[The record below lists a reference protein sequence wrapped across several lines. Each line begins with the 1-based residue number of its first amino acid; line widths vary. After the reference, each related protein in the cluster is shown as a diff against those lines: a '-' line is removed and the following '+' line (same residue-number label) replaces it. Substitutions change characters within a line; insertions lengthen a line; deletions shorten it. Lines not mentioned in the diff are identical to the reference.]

1 MKATQLNL
9 KPAPYTTYGYE
20 YGGSPGA
27 NAIGFMKNNNQ
38 MQSQL
43 NKTHGGSSGRSRVS
57 VPQFP
62 QSGPEVSPVG
72 ANSSSVGTNTTAITG
87 TNDAMNDCFAT
98 NSCGSAITGGNRNRN
113 RKHRHTKRHSRNKN
127 RTKRTRHLRKSR
139 KHKRK
144 SRK

>member
-1 MKATQLNL
+1 MTVNQLNL

-20 YGGSPGA
+20 HGSSPST
-27 NAIGFMKNNNQ
+27 NAIGFIKYNND

-43 NKTHGGSSGRSRVS
+43 NKTHGGSGGRSRVT

-72 ANSSSVGTNTTAITG
+72 ADSSSVGTNTTAITG
-87 TNDAMNDCFAT
+87 TNDAMRDCYAT
-98 NSCGSAITGGNRNRN
+98 NSCGSSITGGTRTHKR
-113 RKHRHTKRHSRNKN
+113 RHNKRHSRNKN